1 MCSLHFH
8 IMKTLF
14 ITGTDTGVGKT
25 YIGRI
30 LVKALNKHGH
40 SCEPR
45 KPIET
50 GCKIEADQ
58 LIPEDASLYEQATQG
73 KSTLAEIC
81 PFRYEPPISPER
93 AIRLVNQTVN
103 VDDLIQICQPINNPQ
118 FLLVEG
124 AGGFYSPLCSDG
136 LNADLA
142 EKLDCEVI
150 LVSKDRLGCINQTLL
165 AIEAINKHHL
175 KLTAVVL
182 NQTREH
188 EDSSMDNLEDLR
200 MRLDLPVIA
209 VPNMID
215 ANQKKLD
222 EHYDAIDELLSLIK

>member
-1 MCSLHFH
+1 
-8 IMKTLF
+8 MKTLF

-30 LVKALNKHGH
+30 LVKALNKDGH

-50 GCKIEADQ
+50 GCKLEGSE
-58 LIPEDASLYEQATQG
+58 LIPEDASLYVQATQG
-73 KSTLAEIC
+73 QSPLAEVC
-81 PFRYEPPISPER
+81 PYRYKPPISPER
-93 AIRLVNQTVN
+93 AVRLKNDTVN
-103 VDDLIQICQPINNPQ
+103 VSDLAEVCKPKGTPDY
-118 FLLVEG
+118 LLVEG

-142 EKLDCEVI
+142 QTLNAHVI
-150 LVSKDRLGCINQTLL
+150 LIAKDRLGCINQILLTLEALQKRQLNVL
-165 AIEAINKHHL
+165 AI
-175 KLTAVVL
+175 VL
-182 NQTREH
+182 NQAREH
-188 EDSSMDNLEDLR
+188 EESSMDNFEDLR

-215 ANQKKLD
+215 VNQEMLNK
-222 EHYDAIDELLSLIK
+222 HYQAIEEILNIVK